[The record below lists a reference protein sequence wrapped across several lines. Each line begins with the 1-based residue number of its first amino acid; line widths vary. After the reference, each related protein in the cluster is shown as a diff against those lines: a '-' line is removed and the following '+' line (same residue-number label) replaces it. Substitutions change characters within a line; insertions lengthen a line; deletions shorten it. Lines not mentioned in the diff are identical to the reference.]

1 MTKTYQ
7 ANYFTGQQLDEHMK
21 KVLDKSIAGAGL
33 TMDEQGVLHCSA
45 PGYGKLL
52 KSYTH
57 STNKEAHPT
66 AVDLATGYFT
76 AQAHGLTENQ
86 LVFVAIHE
94 PYHLSKPYQYLPGGL
109 LIGEVQSR
117 MVQRYYTRVIDENTF
132 ALSTAKSGEILT
144 YTENSTMD
152 LTKFHIE
159 VYTST
164 EVVLDGLPDLTE
176 ALIVVEGRTAGACRM
191 ILPDGYINDVNKY
204 GVANFD
210 DTVNPNTPTILSASA
225 YGDSYIGYNGGWGSV
240 HSEIEF
246 KYIGHRHLLM
256 TKTEDT
262 LCFDTDNK
270 GAAFHTRTYMH
281 RAMEADT
288 FNEITLNTFFAP
300 FNGLKIELYAKS

>member
-1 MTKTYQ
+1 MANTYQ

-33 TMDEQGVLHCSA
+33 TMDDQGVLHSKT
-45 PGYGKLL
+45 PGYGTLL

-57 STNKEAHPT
+57 STNKEVHPT
-66 AVDLATGYFT
+66 AVDITTGYFT
-76 AQAHGLTENQ
+76 APAHGLPENQ

-94 PYHLSKPYQYLPGGL
+94 PYQLHMPYQYLPGGL

-117 MVQRYYTRVIDENTF
+117 QVQRYYTRVIDENTF
-132 ALSTAKSGEILT
+132 ALSTSKSGEIIT

-159 VYTST
+159 AYTTT
-164 EVVLDGLPDLTE
+164 EIVMDGLPDLTE

-191 ILPDGYINDVNKY
+191 ILPGGYIDNINKY
-204 GVANFD
+204 GVAIFD
-210 DTVNPNTPTILSASA
+210 DTVNPATPTLLSASA
-225 YGDSYIGYNGGWGSV
+225 YGDSYIGYNGGWGGV
-240 HSEIEF
+240 HSEIEL

-270 GAAFHTRTYMH
+270 GAAFHNRTYMH
-281 RAMEADT
+281 RAMETDT
-288 FNEITLNTFFAP
+288 FNQITLKTFFAP
-300 FNGLKIELYAKS
+300 FNGLTVNVYAKC